1 MKLKSSRPN
10 KITQTKGAPVSN
22 EDLEKRAAEAKN
34 YPYPPASKI
43 DADFFNINSRSYKA
57 KVLFNDNPVFTYSNN
72 EDILYTLIE
81 PVFVQRMVIYP
92 HESKFK
98 DVEVVISKANGD
110 EHVYALKENKDSYS
124 FNINSII
131 VSIQFIVPKH
141 FFRKQ
146 RLSFSKIE
154 IYGRAQSELESLE
167 KASKEIKTFHDQL
180 KADAASLISTNKDT
194 LAKIQKAQE
203 DLTNEH
209 TNLDEEI
216 ETFKQEIKELSE
228 SKAIKELEL
237 GTEKAEL
244 EVLKAQ
250 TALVQN
256 NHDSLLKTEQTLSD
270 SIEQKKF
277 LITDLNSKIVK
288 IEQELREKDER
299 KSLLAYDVEGFVKNA
314 KSNINVYIGLSAAP
328 WILICVVTYFL
339 FKNTEVLAAI
349 YQLKKEDVDLATIF
363 WSRLPFAMIVSSILF
378 VSYEISI
385 SFAKKIIDLHQRIL
399 DLQKIGIIARDV
411 SEASLTNLNEFT
423 DEEKYEL
430 RAKLKMD
437 LLRSH
442 LAKDFSTKEPFK
454 VSNPH
459 TWIKFLK
466 AKETPKDKAH
476 QDEAKSKPEE
486 THAEE

>member
-1 MKLKSSRPN
+1 MQFYPRSVFMSD
-10 KITQTKGAPVSN
+10 
-22 EDLEKRAAEAKN
+22 EDLEKRAEAAKN

-57 KVLFNDNPVFTYSNN
+57 KVLFNDNPVFTYSDN

-98 DVEVVISKANGD
+98 EVEVVISKANGD
-110 EHVYALKENKDSYS
+110 KDVYALKENKDSYS

-167 KASKEIKTFHDQL
+167 KASKEIKTLHEQL
-180 KADAASLISTNKDT
+180 KTDATLLINSNNEMLD
-194 LAKIQKAQE
+194 KIKK
-203 DLTNEH
+203 EH
-209 TNLDEEI
+209 EEIIATHESLDEEI
-216 ETFKQEIKELSE
+216 ATFKNEINELTKT
-228 SKAIKELEL
+228 KAIKEE
-237 GTEKAEL
+237 EVKIAETNL
-244 EVLKAQ
+244 AKLKAQ
-250 TALVQN
+250 TAQVQN
-256 NHDSLLKTEQTLSD
+256 NHDSLVKMEQTLND
-270 SIEQKKF
+270 SIEQKILTSTELNKKLVQENQKLRDLQQNTS
-277 LITDLNSKIVK
+277 LI
-288 IEQELREKDER
+288 
-299 KSLLAYDVEGFVKNA
+299 AYDVQGFVENA
-314 KSNINVYIGLSAAP
+314 KSNIKVYIGLSALP

-349 YQLKKEDVDLATIF
+349 YKLSKEDVDLATIF

-399 DLQKIGIIARDV
+399 DIQKIGIIARDV
-411 SEASLTNLNEFT
+411 SEAALTNLDEFT

-459 TWIKFLK
+459 TFFKFLK
-466 AKETPKDKAH
+466 AKESPKEKAPKE
-476 QDEAKSKPEE
+476 EAKVKPEE